1 MRKWRRHMYG
11 IWAYGCLA
19 IIGLGIILMLLTGC
33 TTILSS
39 NPQPVT
45 VNSSPPQA
53 TVLVNGSPM
62 GQTPTTVNLDRKMTY
77 TIETQKPGASPYAQ
91 MLTKT
96 VDPMFFLN
104 ILFLPGFLVDLA
116 TGTWQKFPDQVMAPM
131 VPVTTSRR

>member
-1 MRKWRRHMYG
+1 MRAFQQWCHNR
-11 IWAYGCLA
+11 
-19 IIGLGIILMLLTGC
+19 IGWWLLGLIVWVAMLGLTSC
-33 TTILSS
+33 TTILSP
-39 NPQPVT
+39 NPQPVA

-62 GQTPTTVNLDRKMTY
+62 GYTPTTVNLDRKLTY
-77 TIETQKPGASPYAQ
+77 TLELQKPGSAPYAQ

-116 TGTWQKFPDQVMAPM
+116 TGTWKQFPDQVMAPM
-131 VPVTTSRR
+131 VPQAASRR